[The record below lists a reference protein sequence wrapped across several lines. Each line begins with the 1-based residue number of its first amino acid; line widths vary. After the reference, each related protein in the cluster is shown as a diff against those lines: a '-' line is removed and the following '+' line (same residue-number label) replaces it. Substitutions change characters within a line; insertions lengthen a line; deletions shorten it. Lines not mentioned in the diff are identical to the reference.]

1 MKRRDYLK
9 SIFALGA
16 LSVTSFSVFEW
27 VKLTRHV
34 DAKQILDKRPI
45 IAELAEMIIPRTD
58 TPGAKET
65 GVGDFIVKM
74 IKDCSSVKTQN
85 NFIDGLKDLHQYSHR
100 EYNKTYLQCTNAEQG
115 SILSHFEKKDKSFNG
130 ILGKIQRRLVG
141 ETFFSIL
148 KGLTVEGYCTSQL
161 GATQALA
168 YVYIPGS
175 FQGCIDMKPGQKAWA
190 TNY

>member
-1 MKRRDYLK
+1 MKRRRAIIGISLAGAGLVSGAAGYKWYSLSKKPDLQFVENQREL
-9 SIFALGA
+9 IGA
-16 LSVTSFSVFEW
+16 L
-27 VKLTRHV
+27 
-34 DAKQILDKRPI
+34 
-45 IAELAEMIIPRTD
+45 AETIIPATD

-100 EYNKTYLQCTNAEQG
+100 EYKKTYLQCTNAEQG

-148 KGLTVEGYCTSQL
+148 KGLTVEGYCTSQI